1 MARTLTAKRARTIL
15 WGKLDWHPAV
25 NAWIAFADGAGMP
38 DTIEVLRDGKQSA
51 TYRLVGAGPNGESV
65 IAQRVQG
72 AWAVGRTLYER
83 VLRHL
88 PLPAPRYG
96 GFPAGGPPWGPGVFF
111 NAFTG
116 PHPAEAVGRWGRG
129 GAEGVS

>member
-1 MARTLTAKRARTIL
+1 MINGGLVTHMARTLTAKRARTIL

-25 NAWIAFADGAGMP
+25 NAWIAFADGAAMP

-65 IAQRVQG
+65 IAQRVQA
-72 AWAVGRTLYER
+72 AWAVGRTLDER

-88 PLPAPRYG
+88 PLTTRS
-96 GFPAGGPPWGPGVFF
+96 
-111 NAFTG
+111 
-116 PHPAEAVGRWGRG
+116 EERRVGKECRSRW
-129 GAEGVS
+129 SPYH

>member
-15 WGKLDWHPAV
+15 WGKLGWHPAV

-38 DTIEVLRDGKQSA
+38 DQIEVLRDGKQSA

-65 IAQRVQG
+65 IAQRVQA

-88 PLPAPRYG
+88 PLTTPRYYG
-96 GFPAGGPPWGPGVFF
+96 SRHESRECVWLFF
-111 NAFTG
+111 QDAYSRR
-116 PHPAEAVGRWGRG
+116 HQAKA
-129 GAEGVS
+129 

>member
-15 WGKLDWHPAV
+15 WGKLGWHPAV

-65 IAQRVQG
+65 IAQRVRA
-72 AWAVGRTLYER
+72 AWRSGGRCMSVSCATCPSR
-83 VLRHL
+83 RR
-88 PLPAPRYG
+88 ATT
-96 GFPAGGPPWGPGVFF
+96 GPG
-111 NAFTG
+111 
-116 PHPAEAVGRWGRG
+116 R
-129 GAEGVS
+129 

>member
-15 WGKLDWHPAV
+15 WGKLGWHPAV

-65 IAQRVQG
+65 IAQRVQS
-72 AWAVGRTLYER
+72 AWAVDRL
-83 VLRHL
+83 
-88 PLPAPRYG
+88 
-96 GFPAGGPPWGPGVFF
+96 
-111 NAFTG
+111 
-116 PHPAEAVGRWGRG
+116 AVGDRKSTRLNSSHDQISY
-129 GAEGVS
+129 AVFCLKKKKED

>member
-1 MARTLTAKRARTIL
+1 MSRTLNQKPPHAVL
-15 WGKLDWHPAV
+15 WGKLGSHPAV

-65 IAQRVQG
+65 IAQRVQP
-72 AWAVGRTLYER
+72 AWAVGRMLYER

-88 PLPAPRYG
+88 PLTTPRYYG
-96 GFPAGGPPWGPGVFF
+96 SRQESRECVWLFF
-111 NAFTG
+111 HDGYSRRHQAK
-116 PHPAEAVGRWGRG
+116 A
-129 GAEGVS
+129 

>member
-1 MARTLTAKRARTIL
+1 MARTPTAKRARTIL
-15 WGKLDWHPAV
+15 WGKLGWHPAV

-65 IAQRVQG
+65 IAHRVQ
-72 AWAVGRTLYER
+72 AVWAVGRRVYER

-88 PLPAPRYG
+88 PLTTPRYYG
-96 GFPAGGPPWGPGVFF
+96 CRQESRECVWLFF
-111 NAFTG
+111 QDAYSRR
-116 PHPAEAVGRWGRG
+116 HQAQA
-129 GAEGVS
+129 